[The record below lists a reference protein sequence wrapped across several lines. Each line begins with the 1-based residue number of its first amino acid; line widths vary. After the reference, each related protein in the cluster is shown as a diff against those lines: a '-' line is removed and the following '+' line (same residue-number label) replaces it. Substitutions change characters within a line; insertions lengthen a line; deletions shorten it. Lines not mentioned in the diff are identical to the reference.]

1 MPLDEN
7 ELQIQVVFS
16 ELFSFNK
23 FSVLKIE
30 SIIEDSDS
38 NDITDTFDNP
48 QKFTLMKAT
57 GKRLQ
62 KITKTKMEEKGSSSE
77 RLKIEATFVS
87 RCKGCFSSHFPYK
100 KFCNWSKLRKGNAD
114 SWMIGSLSK
123 DKRQLLAKFLKK
135 EMSED
140 IVVKNTVRLSGGA
153 GVGGSTSS
161 NLVDRAIESA
171 KKHGINLIQ
180 GTISEGDGNCAFNA
194 VINNINQR
202 NCYSN
207 KIELSSTDCRQIWV
221 TELEME
227 ASKYPT
233 LGAGYSEEEKREN
246 WNILKQPG
254 VYEIDFLETWSCML
268 LPEAAIRIS

>member
-1 MPLDEN
+1 
-7 ELQIQVVFS
+7 
-16 ELFSFNK
+16 
-23 FSVLKIE
+23 
-30 SIIEDSDS
+30 
-38 NDITDTFDNP
+38 
-48 QKFTLMKAT
+48 
-57 GKRLQ
+57 
-62 KITKTKMEEKGSSSE
+62 
-77 RLKIEATFVS
+77 
-87 RCKGCFSSHFPYK
+87 
-100 KFCNWSKLRKGNAD
+100 
-114 SWMIGSLSK
+114 
-123 DKRQLLAKFLKK
+123 
-135 EMSED
+135 
-140 IVVKNTVRLSGGA
+140 VRLRGCA

-254 VYEIDFLETWSCML
+254 VYEIDFFGDLVMHAIARGCHKNILIFNTSL
-268 LPEAAIRIS
+268 EAADPIYVIKADQFGGFVDSDIPVVVGYNQVHYESFHPSSQGDIEVTKLLVNSYLEGNYLHNKKDIPFLISSPEVHKNIPEQIILNEHEFPPLRREDQGKRKRSARIAAQNRKTPL